1 MLKICLIFIKPILFL
16 FSCSTWSLTQLT
28 SRTFGTQFVKD
39 PATNLPS
46 QPNWFPYILLVYTP
60 NHCVSVNTGIF
71 DGSIRFNDRSH
82 LVLSMFERMRISAF
96 SSSVKLAFF
105 SLNMQKCTQKQ
116 SYLFTIAFA
125 IDFAFRIPDP
135 DDRTRRD
142 SSMIFMRRSCVIKD
156 TSWIFIVSQPNYF
169 ANSAGHRPALRSLT
183 AAMRSEHPL
192 LFRWLSYHL
201 TFTPFLQPDNI
212 FCLCLCLQSWHLA
225 FLLTKLLSG
234 QDLVQLQ
241 QQYRWFL
248 IIHVPSNISW

>member
-39 PATNLPS
+39 PATNLPRRN
-46 QPNWFPYILLVYTP
+46 NWFPYILLVYTP

-71 DGSIRFNDRSH
+71 DGSIRFNNRSH

-105 SLNMQKCTQKQ
+105 SLNMQKCAQKQ
-116 SYLFTIAFA
+116 SYLFA
-125 IDFAFRIPDP
+125 IDFAFRISDP
-135 DDRTRRD
+135 DGRTRRD

-156 TSWIFIVSQPNYF
+156 TSWIFIVSQPNHF
-169 ANSAGHRPALRSLT
+169 ANSAGHRPALRSE
-183 AAMRSEHPL
+183 RPL
-192 LFRWLSYHL
+192 LLRWLPYHL

-225 FLLTKLLSG
+225 FHLTKLLSG